1 MITSEIPSPSELHT
15 TPERPARRD
24 PLRLLLVIAVVLLV
38 VGLVVFAGLSGLAA
52 APMTGT

>member
-24 PLRLLLVIAVVLLV
+24 TLRLLLVIAVVLLV
-38 VGLVVFAGLSGLAA
+38 VGLVVFAGQSGLAA